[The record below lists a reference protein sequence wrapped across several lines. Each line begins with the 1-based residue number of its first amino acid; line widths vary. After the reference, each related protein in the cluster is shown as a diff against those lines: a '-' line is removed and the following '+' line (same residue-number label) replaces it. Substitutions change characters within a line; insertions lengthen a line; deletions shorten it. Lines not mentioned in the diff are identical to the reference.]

1 MDDRK
6 KGQTQLPSRIATLVH
21 AHFDALPARC
31 KPRTRG
37 DGCKEWIP
45 MSGIV
50 LVKCTCIFSLF
61 LSYTEI
67 LSVWYQFSV
76 PILPNI
82 PFQLFSDEGS
92 N

>member
-1 MDDRK
+1 MDEK
-6 KGQTQLPSRIATLVH
+6 KTGQTQLPSRIATLVH

-45 MSGIV
+45 MSSIV

-61 LSYTEI
+61 LYR
-67 LSVWYQFSV
+67 FSICLV
-76 PILPNI
+76 SIRRPHFTKHTI
-82 PFQLFSDEGS
+82 PGIQ
-92 N
+92 